1 MAFFLYHFMFHLLQN
16 IMGLIF
22 FIFIFGFSIKASFQ
36 SNQINIY
43 IYIYKSRDLMWK
55 SIRFCQVAYSMQRE
69 LKYFQVPHQKEKNK
83 LNIDFLFH
91 LVQCFKTF
99 ISHTYTQNSFHF
111 NSPLSPLALLPLY
124 TYPLIAFHAIPY

>member
-1 MAFFLYHFMFHLLQN
+1 MQIPFMAFFLYHFMFYLLQN

-43 IYIYKSRDLMWK
+43 IYIYINKSRDLMWK

-69 LKYFQVPHQKEKNK
+69 LKYFQVPHQKEKKK

-99 ISHTYTQNSFHF
+99 HLSHIHTKLFPF
-111 NSPLSPLALLPLY
+111 
-124 TYPLIAFHAIPY
+124 